1 MKKLALLIVL
11 LSLISCLYAESLDK
25 YITAYKRGS
34 SGEVPTADVQFR
46 IVPEN
51 DSSFELTTTNGS
63 NGDIYVPNAARGTST
78 AVFSWVLS
86 GNVFN
91 KVNLN
96 LTFCPMYKD
105 GNSSNSRLDYSVTET
120 YTTTRVGNTQ
130 ISVNKDPS
138 TVSGFA
144 NNFFSTEY
152 VLKYADSIVMSTSTI
167 GNSTPESAEKSVSV
181 NSSSNQTI
189 YLRANLSTRTVITP
203 NGYLSNFPNN
213 TIAVCDHWN
222 RYGEIKVN
230 VGLSTD
236 GKKSDGTSA
245 ESGVYYANVIV
256 SISCAR

>member
-1 MKKLALLIVL
+1 MKKLTLLIVL

-34 SGEVPTADVQFR
+34 SGGAPTADVLFR
-46 IVPEN
+46 IIPEN
-51 DSSFELTTTNGS
+51 DNSFELTKING
-63 NGDIYVPNAARGTST
+63 NGDIYVPNAARGSYLS
-78 AVFSWVLS
+78 VFSWVLS
-86 GNVFN
+86 GNVFG
-91 KVNLN
+91 KVDLN
-96 LTFCPMYKD
+96 LTFCPMYQDGDSSKD
-105 GNSSNSRLDYSVTET
+105 RIDYYVTET
-120 YTTTRVGNTQ
+120 FTTTRVGNTQ

-222 RYGEIKVN
+222 RYGEIKVRID
-230 VGLSTD
+230 LTAD
-236 GKKSDGTSA
+236 GKKSNGDSA
-245 ESGVYYANVIV
+245 TSGVYYADVIV
-256 SISCAR
+256 SISCP